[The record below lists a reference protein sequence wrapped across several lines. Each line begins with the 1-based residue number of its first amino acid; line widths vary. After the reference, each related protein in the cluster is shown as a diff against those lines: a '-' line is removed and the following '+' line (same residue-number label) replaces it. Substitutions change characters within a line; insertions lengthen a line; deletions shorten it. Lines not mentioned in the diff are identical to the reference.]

1 MFRTEQRAKRKAIK
15 DKRCRQ
21 QRTSSP
27 RWPSSYQ
34 SSASIHSSFSNLL
47 AGYLPVLRDFG
58 NFHGLSPCFKIAI
71 KFISSF
77 VWNFHQIFISYVF
90 WFACIAFTT
99 KAIIQYSLWFVV
111 SGSHFAY
118 VAINT
123 AKFLWREMINDWLFD
138 LLLQVIPQITHIA
151 YCVCYRS
158 D

>member
-1 MFRTEQRAKRKAIK
+1 MFQTEQRAKRKAIK

-34 SSASIHSSFSNLL
+34 SSASIHSSFSNSL

-118 VAINT
+118 SSKCRMC
-123 AKFLWREMINDWLFD
+123 KFGLA
-138 LLLQVIPQITHIA
+138 VIFLKQIYYLKGMLYKHL
-151 YCVCYRS
+151 S
-158 D
+158 NSLSS